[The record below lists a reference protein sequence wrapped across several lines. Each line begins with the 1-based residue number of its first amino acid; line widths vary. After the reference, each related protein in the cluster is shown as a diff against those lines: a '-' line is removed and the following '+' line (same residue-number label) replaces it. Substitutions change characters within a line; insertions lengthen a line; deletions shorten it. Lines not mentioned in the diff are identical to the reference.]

1 MLIVAYKLQKGIHKI
16 KRIVTTPDPA
26 KIKRINFAVTYR
38 CNSQCKACS
47 IWKKYH
53 NESTLANQEL
63 SLEQIK
69 GLFNQGKYFNNLDE
83 INLTGGE
90 PFLRRD
96 FRDIYRYLRCRFPRT
111 TIIIS
116 TNGLQLKDNWIK
128 NRKDIFWTTLIF
140 SMDGLQEINDS
151 IRGVKGSYQL
161 VIKAIDYYKGLFPSL
176 KMGISFT
183 MLPENYQELR
193 KVYDLSRERKLSFT
207 TRFVCNS
214 ETYYGNSGINVK
226 WTDEMLNKVE
236 MDVKSI
242 IKEIARSRNSLNRLL
257 NPDLFFLSQMVNYQ
271 RQRKRL
277 FRCYS
282 GTFIRAFFRMSLLGI
297 LLKNHSKNCGFSTK
311 RSKKGFLLH
320 GMNAIAGLN
329 VKLYLHCKEVYFIDH
344 LSDNQAVSL
353 LFHAQIK

>member
-1 MLIVAYKLQKGIHKI
+1 MSIVAYKLQKGIHKI

-26 KIKRINFAVTYR
+26 KIKRINFAITYQ
-38 CNSQCKACS
+38 CNSRCKACS
-47 IWKKYH
+47 IWKRYPEK
-53 NESTLANQEL
+53 LDQEL
-63 SLEQIK
+63 SFDQIK
-69 GLFNQGKYFNNLDE
+69 ELFNQSKHFNNLDE

-96 FRDIYRYLRCRFPRT
+96 FRDIYRYLRYRFPRT

-116 TNGLQLKDNWIK
+116 TNGLQVKDNWIES
-128 NRKDIFWTTLIF
+128 RKDILWTILVF

-242 IKEIARSRNSLNRLL
+242 IKETARSRNSLNRLL
-257 NPDLFFLSQMVNYQ
+257 NPDLFFLSQMVHYQ
-271 RQRKRL
+271 REKRRL
-277 FRCYS
+277 FHCYS
-282 GTFIRAFFRMSLLGI
+282 GIHSL
-297 LLKNHSKNCGFSTK
+297 
-311 RSKKGFLLH
+311 
-320 GMNAIAGLN
+320 
-329 VKLYLHCKEVYFIDH
+329 FIDPYGNIFPCIFSKEALGNIVKDSFEDIWFSH
-344 LSDNQAVSL
+344 RARQKRDSIARNECHCWTECETIPSL
-353 LFHAQIK
+353 QRSLFHL